1 MSGNITKRREPHTF
15 MLGIVMVSIIILFFS
30 LSFLYL
36 LRKSGANWNNFR
48 LPDIFWV
55 STVIILFSSGTLY
68 SSIVA
73 FKKDKFTAYKWLTG
87 LTLLLGVAFI
97 STQIMGWRQLFD
109 TGIAMHNSVAGAFLY
124 TLSGLHILH
133 ILGGIIYLAIIF
145 SSALKRVTYVDAFV
159 YSVNPPTR
167 LRLQLVSI
175 YWHFIDALWIYL
187 FIFLLYHHGV

>member
-1 MSGNITKRREPHTF
+1 
-15 MLGIVMVSIIILFFS
+15 MLGVVMVSIIILFFS